1 MSPSLRPV
9 PAARPRW
16 RRRTTV
22 VLAGAAI
29 GSLVLAPEVLP
40 AFAESSHHTARAG
53 ALTALAPAAGS
64 SWIQGV
70 VTDQAGHPLNNV
82 NVEVWPND
90 PNAATPVASNLS
102 YAGTPA
108 DVAHQS
114 GVFRVEVPAGT
125 AYRVTLSTVGGR
137 EDGDQFRMSSIG
149 GGAPIMA
156 RTGSRQPLLAVP
168 GRTLELGTVQLAR
181 QGRVA
186 STVTAKAAKRQ
197 VAPGKRG
204 TLRVRVTSPYVT
216 NVTGKV
222 QLRVSG
228 RTVTRHIGAFEH
240 GRLSIKLPKLK
251 AGKRTVHV
259 AFLGSSTVSRAK
271 GKAVRFIVK
280 PG

>member
-1 MSPSLRPV
+1 MSPSPRPA
-9 PAARPRW
+9 PAARRHW
-16 RRRTTV
+16 RRRTTIV
-22 VLAGAAI
+22 IASAAI

-40 AFAESSHHTARAG
+40 AFADSSPHAARAG
-53 ALTALAPAAGS
+53 ALTALQPAAGS

-70 VTDQAGHPLNNV
+70 LTDQAGNPLNNV

-114 GVFRVEVPAGT
+114 GVFRVEVPSGR
-125 AYRVTLSTVGGR
+125 AYRITISTVGGR

-156 RTGSRQPLLAVP
+156 RTGSRQALLAVP

-186 STVTAKAAKRQ
+186 STITAKAAKRR
-197 VAPGKRG
+197 VAAGKRG
-204 TLRVRVTSPYVT
+204 TLRVRVTSPFVT

-222 QLRVSG
+222 QVRVG
-228 RTVTRHIGAFEH
+228 GKTVTRHIGAFEH
-240 GRLSIKLPKLK
+240 GRISIKLPKLK
-251 AGKRTVHV
+251 AGKHSVHV
-259 AFLGSSTVSRAK
+259 AFLGSSTVSRDKA
-271 GKAVRFIVK
+271 KAVRFVVK
-280 PG
+280 